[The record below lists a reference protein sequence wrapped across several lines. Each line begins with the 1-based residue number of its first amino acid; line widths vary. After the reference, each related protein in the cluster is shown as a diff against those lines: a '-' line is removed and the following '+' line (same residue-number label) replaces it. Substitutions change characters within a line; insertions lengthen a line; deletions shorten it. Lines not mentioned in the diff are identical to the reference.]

1 MPPLATATS
10 AAPSAAPSAASSAAT
25 EPRATL
31 HPALRDL
38 APHADPLLVHEL
50 SDELDATRALRERA
64 RAAREE
70 LPPRAFAKAALAW
83 IGGVFA
89 LCYLALPALL
99 QALRLSPEPLWL
111 GFASDVFGFGVLGA
125 ALVGALVMRTWGR
138 GPLRVHL
145 ADLAESDRIP
155 AAAAG
160 GLMLWGLAHNALP
173 GLLPFAQM
181 GWAYLGAFVGANIVE
196 NLLFGVL
203 VATLS
208 ASRAGAFARGAAVQG
223 VLLGSWAL
231 I

>member
-1 MPPLATATS
+1 MPPLAA
-10 AAPSAAPSAASSAAT
+10 AAPVADPVAGSFSASRAAPPREADGRSA
-25 EPRATL
+25 
-31 HPALRDL
+31 
-38 APHADPLLVHEL
+38 HADPLLAHEL
-50 SDELDATRALRERA
+50 AGELEVTRALREQA

-70 LPPRAFAKAALAW
+70 LPPRAFAKAAVAW

-89 LCYLALPALL
+89 LCYLALPALF

-111 GFASDVFGFGVLGA
+111 GFAGD
-125 ALVGALVMRTWGR
+125 LVGFFALGGGLLSALVMRSWGR
-138 GPLRVHL
+138 GPLQVHL

-173 GLLPFAQM
+173 GLMPFAQM
-181 GWAYLGAFVGANIVE
+181 GWAYLGAFVGANVLE

-208 ASRAGAFARGAAVQG
+208 ASRAGAFVRGAAVQG

-231 I
+231 L